1 MIGIYDDLEHH
12 PGEIGT
18 ATGFLVEIRNIVQL
32 QTVYDPIDDA
42 DRGILR
48 NILINSFLCGK
59 RTIWLG
65 VQEIKCTLVIVIN

>member
-1 MIGIYDDLEHH
+1 VIGIYDDLEHH

-48 NILINSFLCGK
+48 NILINSL
-59 RTIWLG
+59 
-65 VQEIKCTLVIVIN
+65 